1 MLAIRS
7 APSGA
12 VGSSDDALKARLEEA
27 RGQLEERFLEGGGV
41 LVTVLETLSKL
52 VGLLEQIG
60 GSLNDED
67 AHDGKQKLQMTA
79 KLLSAMP
86 DAQKTRRARLT
97 VVEQVGHS
105 FPQRVASM
113 EEALR
118 YLRTFAITAKIAGA
132 SIPDFTD
139 FAAEIMERIQ
149 FASNEV
155 KILSDRVKAL
165 EIQIRRASA
174 GANGPL
180 EGYFDELPGMVTR
193 LSKNGEEIDRQRNN
207 LAAIANKVA
216 ELARKAQAKVG
227 QTLSAMQIGD
237 ITRQRIE
244 HCQTAFDIA
253 DECLNGQAGADLTP
267 AARAQGLDLVR
278 KLVALLLTEATNDYH
293 RDSNRV
299 VEMIRSLSSDVTALM
314 KLYQGMLDEREPE
327 QGNAISV
334 LHGDLVHV
342 RGIVA
347 EIGKAAANAEELG
360 RSTADT
366 VNELTTSVET
376 IQLVRRDI
384 QYMALN
390 TTLRCSRL
398 GEEGRAINVVTGEL
412 RAFASVLDDDAGLIL
427 ASVKQLK
434 SEAAGLRTLDG
445 AAGDA
450 GPQGLGGLID
460 EVIPTLAEASE
471 KVEQHMETLR
481 ETGQEMSAK
490 VMRAMTRL
498 DFRTGIGEIL
508 SECVDAAQA
517 ESREGVVSTE
527 LHPALVAIGERIGKT
542 YTMVAERNIH
552 ALIFGHQ
559 AAPAPAAVQSDDDL
573 LEDAL
578 F

>member
-1 MLAIRS
+1 MRVVQTAPFVENKSS
-7 APSGA
+7 AAG
-12 VGSSDDALKARLEEA
+12 LKARLEVA
-27 RGQLEERFLEGGGV
+27 RGQLEERFLDGGSV

-52 VGLLEQIG
+52 VSLLEQVG
-60 GSLNDED
+60 GSLNDDD
-67 AHDGKQKLQMTA
+67 AREGKQKLQLTA
-79 KLLSAMP
+79 QLLSSMP
-86 DAQKTRRARLT
+86 EAQRTRQARLAT
-97 VVEQVGHS
+97 IEQLGQS
-105 FPQRVASM
+105 FPQRVVSM

-132 SIPDFTD
+132 SIPGFAD

-149 FASNEV
+149 FASQEV
-155 KILSDRVKAL
+155 GTLSERVKAL
-165 EIQIRRASA
+165 EAQISRAAA
-174 GANGPL
+174 GANGLL
-180 EGYFDELPGMVTR
+180 EGYFDDLPGMVVR
-193 LSKNGEEIDRQRNN
+193 LTKNGEEIDRQRSN
-207 LAAIANKVA
+207 LATIAGKVA

-244 HCQTAFDIA
+244 HCQAAFEIA
-253 DECLNGQAGADLTP
+253 DEYLNSEAGRDLSP
-267 AARAQGLDLVR
+267 AERERALDMVKTLVS
-278 KLVALLLTEATNDYH
+278 ALLAEATSDYH
-293 RDSNRV
+293 RDSSRV
-299 VEMIRSLSSDVTALM
+299 VEMIHSLSSDVTALM
-314 KLYQGMLDEREPE
+314 TLYQGMLDERQPE

-334 LHGDLVHV
+334 LHGDLLHV
-342 RGIVA
+342 RGIVS
-347 EIGKAAANAEELG
+347 EIGKAAAEAEKLG

-398 GEEGRAINVVTGEL
+398 GEEGRAINVVTVEL

-427 ASVKQLK
+427 ASVRKLE
-434 SEAAGLRTLDG
+434 SEAVGLRSLDG

-450 GPQGLGGLID
+450 GQESLGSLID
-460 EVIPTLAEASE
+460 AVIPTLAEAST

-481 ETGQEMSAK
+481 QTGQDMSAN

-508 SECVDAAQA
+508 SECAEEAQ
-517 ESREGVVSTE
+517 SMGRRGVVAGE
-527 LHPALVAIGERIGKT
+527 LSPALSAIGERIGKT

-552 ALIFGHQ
+552 ASIFGQ
-559 AAPAPAAVQSDDDL
+559 RAAPVPVAVQSDDDL